1 MDAFLILFIIILIYV
16 LFLFIIQYLG
26 FKSKKRSKNSNNSCP
41 DCNMSLKRVKRIF
54 KDKILYYLSLG
65 MFDWKRYICNK
76 CGWEGLRWTKE
87 FRFKG

>member
-1 MDAFLILFIIILIYV
+1 MDSFLILFITILIYV
-16 LFLFIIQYLG
+16 LLLFILQYLG
-26 FKSKKRSKNSNNSCP
+26 FKSKKRGKNSNNSCP

-65 MFDWKRYICNK
+65 MFDWKRYICYK